1 MKKKYI
7 KHLYTIE
14 ARKKVDYERAI
25 FEQEHW
31 FVLECS
37 EFDFL
42 DANLKKILQAP
53 LEIYLRQGYIY

>member
-1 MKKKYI
+1 M
-7 KHLYTIE
+7 E

-25 FEQEHW
+25 SEQEHW

-42 DANLKKILQAP
+42 DANLKKIL
-53 LEIYLRQGYIY
+53 

>member
-1 MKKKYI
+1 M
-7 KHLYTIE
+7 E

-25 FEQEHW
+25 SEQEHG

-42 DANLKKILQAP
+42 DANLKRYFKLH
-53 LEIYLRQGYIY
+53 